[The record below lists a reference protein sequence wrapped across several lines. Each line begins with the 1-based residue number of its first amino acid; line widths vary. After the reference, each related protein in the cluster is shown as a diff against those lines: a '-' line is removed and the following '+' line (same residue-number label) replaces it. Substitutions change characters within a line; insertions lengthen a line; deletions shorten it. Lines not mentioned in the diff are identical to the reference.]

1 MNTEDRAAALR
12 RTVHSYLAERYVATI
27 STVARPHDQSD
38 AAKADWEALEVIW
51 GPISAPV
58 RPSPRG
64 DEGGEAAGAADA
76 ADTPDAADTAGA
88 ADPGP
93 EPCEPL
99 PEGFPHAATVFYA
112 LDGEFDLLFLSRED
126 SRHARDIAQ
135 SGRVAATVTDSAQEW
150 RDVRG
155 LQLWGR
161 ARVLRGNQR
170 LSALTRYVTRL
181 PLLKEVA
188 RDPRTAAALKNVG
201 VFQVNPERIA
211 WTDNR
216 SGLFGREII
225 DLRENPRGS

>member
-1 MNTEDRAAALR
+1 VVDAGRPASKAALGVNTEDRETALR

-27 STVARPHDQSD
+27 STVATPRTQTED
-38 AAKADWEALEVIW
+38 AGDADWRELEVIW
-51 GPISAPV
+51 GPITTPG
-58 RPSPRG
+58 RPSLG
-64 DEGGEAAGAADA
+64 SDEGGE
-76 ADTPDAADTAGA
+76 T
-88 ADPGP
+88 ADP
-93 EPCEPL
+93 EPSGEVPAR
-99 PEGFPHAATVFYA
+99 FPHAATVFYA

-126 SRHARDIAQ
+126 TRHARDIAR

-161 ARVLRGNQR
+161 ARLLRGNQR
-170 LSALTRYVTRL
+170 LSALTRYATRL

-188 RDPRTAAALKNVG
+188 RDPRAAAALKNVG

-225 DLRENPRGS
+225 DLRENPQGI